1 MVVPRG
7 AGVGSAIGFLR
18 APIAFEVVKS
28 RYARLSSLGSGVVR
42 QVFSELR
49 EEALALVHGAASAS
63 ELSEHRLAFMRYL
76 GQGHEIP
83 VEVTDLDDVASLR
96 TAFESAY
103 QTLFG
108 RTIPDMDVEVLS
120 WTMSVSSDAPEIEWS
135 SEDAEDQSLTTGERQ
150 LFDLSNQTW
159 MTAKTYSRSAV
170 CLLYTSPSPRDRG

>member
-1 MVVPRG
+1 
-7 AGVGSAIGFLR
+7 
-18 APIAFEVVKS
+18 
-28 RYARLSSLGSGVVR
+28 
-42 QVFSELR
+42 
-49 EEALALVHGAASAS
+49 
-63 ELSEHRLAFMRYL
+63 MRYL

-135 SEDAEDQSLTTGERQ
+135 SEDTDDQSLTTGVRQ

-170 CLLYTSPSPRDRG
+170 GIDSSIQGPALIEEAQTTTVVPPGFTARQTQHGHLLLTRGNDS